1 MSHCPGA
8 FGSCVSAQEAGPLQ
22 LELPEQLSRGRGS
35 GWKSDLS
42 GDITRSRLKEAELVL
57 KGQILET
64 WKVPNQCF
72 SYSGRQR
79 DEQMPDKVVK
89 KEGVGL
95 ANEKGHSRAKP
106 TSSGY
111 PPA

>member
-1 MSHCPGA
+1 M
-8 FGSCVSAQEAGPLQ
+8 CVSAQEAGPLQ
-22 LELPEQLSRGRGS
+22 LELPEQLSRRRRS

-42 GDITRSRLKEAELVL
+42 GDVTRSRLKEAELVL

-79 DEQMPDKVVK
+79 DEHMLDKVVK
-89 KEGVGL
+89 KRGWGLPMKRIVQELSPRALGVHQ
-95 ANEKGHSRAKP
+95 NE
-106 TSSGY
+106 
-111 PPA
+111 

>member
-1 MSHCPGA
+1 M
-8 FGSCVSAQEAGPLQ
+8 SAQEAGPLQ
-22 LELPEQLSRGRGS
+22 LELPEQLSRRRGS

-42 GDITRSRLKEAELVL
+42 GGVTRSRLKEAELV

-79 DEQMPDKVVK
+79 GEHMLDKVVK
-89 KEGVGL
+89 KRGWDLPMKRVVQELSPRALGVHQHG
-95 ANEKGHSRAKP
+95 
-106 TSSGY
+106 
-111 PPA
+111 